1 MSRTYFGMDYG
12 GTNLKT
18 GIFSADGETV
28 VFKEMALR
36 EFTSQGDLLENLQ
49 AYVKEFT
56 SGHAPAAGG
65 LAIKGLINT
74 TTGVMENDIGAG
86 ELLAGKNLIEAFT
99 DVLGIPFIVENDA
112 RAYAWGE
119 WRFGA
124 GRGSRVMAC
133 LTLGTGLGC
142 ALMADGK
149 PYQGADSLG
158 GILGGH
164 ISIDRHGPECP
175 CGQRGCLEL
184 YCSATAFNRMV
195 GERHPEIEGEDK
207 LPAFFKALETGTGSY
222 EGTLAEFQQNLAIG
236 IVNVIHAYGPDTIVI
251 GGGVMNSSQQILPG
265 LIAMVHD
272 RAWTIPRR
280 SISIKAAELGNRAAA
295 LGAAFHPRL
304 AIARGD

>member
-1 MSRTYFGMDYG
+1 MNLTYFGMDYG

-28 VFKEMALR
+28 TFKELALR
-36 EFTSQGDLLENLQ
+36 DITSQGELLANLQ
-49 AYVKEFT
+49 THVKEFT

-86 ELLAGKNLIEAFT
+86 ELLAGVNLIEAFT

-119 WRFGA
+119 WSFGA

-142 ALMADGK
+142 ALVADGK
-149 PYQGADSLG
+149 LYQGVDSLG

-164 ISIDRHGPECP
+164 MSIDRHGPECP

-184 YCSATAFNRMV
+184 YCSATALNRIV
-195 GERHPEIEGEDK
+195 GERHPEIEGEDR
-207 LPAFFKALETGTGSY
+207 LPAFFKALESDASQY
-222 EGTLAEFQQNLAIG
+222 EDTLTEFQQNLAIG

-265 LIAMVHD
+265 LTAMVHD

-295 LGAAFHPRL
+295 LGAAFHPKL
-304 AIARGD
+304 VVPGS

>member
-1 MSRTYFGMDYG
+1 MGLTYFGMDYG

-18 GIFSADGETV
+18 GIFSADGETIT
-28 VFKEMALR
+28 FKELALR
-36 EFTSQGDLLENLQ
+36 DFTSQGELLANLQ
-49 AYVKEFT
+49 THAQEFT

-86 ELLAGKNLIEAFT
+86 ELLAGVNLIEAFT

-119 WRFGA
+119 WCFGA

-142 ALMADGK
+142 ALVVDGK

-184 YCSATAFNRMV
+184 YCSATALNTIV
-195 GERHPEIEGEDK
+195 GDRHPEIEGADK
-207 LPAFFKALETGTGSY
+207 LPAFFEALESNASQY
-222 EGTLAEFQQNLAIG
+222 EDTLTEFQQNLAIG
-236 IVNVIHAYGPDTIVI
+236 IVNIIHAYGPDTIVI
-251 GGGVMNSSQQILPG
+251 GGGLMNSSQQILPG
-265 LIAMVHD
+265 LIAKVHD

-280 SISIKAAELGNRAAA
+280 SISIKAAALGSRAAA
-295 LGAAFHPRL
+295 LGAALHPKL
-304 AIARGD
+304 AVAQGR